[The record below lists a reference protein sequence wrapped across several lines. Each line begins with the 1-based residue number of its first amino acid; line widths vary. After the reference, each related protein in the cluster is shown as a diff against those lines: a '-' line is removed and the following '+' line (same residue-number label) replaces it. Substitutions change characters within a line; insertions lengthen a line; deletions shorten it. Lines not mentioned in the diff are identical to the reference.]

1 MKKGGGKSKGSAFE
15 RKICQELSKWVSYD
29 KRDDIFW
36 RSAMSGGRAT
46 VGMKRGIT
54 RTSQAGDITAI
65 DSSGQKLTNN
75 FVIECKFYR
84 NIHIESMMFGKPKN
98 NSILEFWTK
107 LYTDS
112 LKLGKDMMLIIKQNN
127 SSTLI
132 ALPVYSYL
140 NSALK
145 DYDNVKPVASFMNTN
160 PGCYLYDFKKFL
172 KEVDPIILKIN

>member
-1 MKKGGGKSKGSAFE
+1 MVNGKQKGSAFE
-15 RKICQELSKWVSYD
+15 REICQELSKWISYGE
-29 KRDDIFW
+29 RDDIFW

-46 VGMKRGIT
+46 VGMKRGIQ

-65 DSSGQKLTNN
+65 DSLGQKLTDK

-127 SSTLI
+127 SPTLI

-145 DYDNVKPVASFMNTN
+145 DYNDNIKPIASFMNTN
-160 PGCYLYDFKKFL
+160 PGCYLYDFKQFL
-172 KEVDPIILKIN
+172 KEVDPIILRHT